1 VPSARNSGLDR
12 ISNGTPGLW
21 TSSYGI
27 ISITDTDIY
36 LIGLQD
42 KYFLWD
48 LDKIPIDDEKWGL
61 TVSRTI

>member
-1 VPSARNSGLDR
+1 MPSARNSGLDR

-21 TSSYGI
+21 ASSYNI
-27 ISITDTDIY
+27 ISIIDRDVY
-36 LIGLQD
+36 LIGLED

-48 LDKIPIDDEKWGL
+48 LDKIRMDDEKWGL